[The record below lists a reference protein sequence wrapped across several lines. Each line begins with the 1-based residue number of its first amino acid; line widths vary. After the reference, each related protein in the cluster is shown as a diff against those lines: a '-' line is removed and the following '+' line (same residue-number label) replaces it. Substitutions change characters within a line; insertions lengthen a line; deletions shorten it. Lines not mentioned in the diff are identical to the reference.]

1 MNLPDRQMGI
11 FKRKEVMANDTLE
24 YWMRGPVDG
33 ITPLLQPVAHALL
46 QAREEVSALLVGFPE
61 EKLWNKPQGMAS
73 VGFHLQHLRGVL
85 DRLFTY
91 ARNEQLSDEKLE
103 LLRAEGLPSSQSVAA
118 LVDAFNTQVDIA
130 LVQLK
135 NTDADALLLP
145 RGIGRK
151 QIPSNVLGL
160 LFHAAEHTMR
170 HTGQLLVTVKMQAF
184 RH

>member
-11 FKRKEVMANDTLE
+11 FKRKEVMANDSLE

-46 QAREEVSALLVGFPE
+46 QARDEVSAMLVGFPE

-91 ARNEQLSDEKLE
+91 ARSEQLDEGQLTQLRSEGVPSTQTVAE
-103 LLRAEGLPSSQSVAA
+103 LLA
-118 LVDAFNTQVDIA
+118 AFNTQVDIA
-130 LVQLK
+130 LLQLK
-135 NTDADALLLP
+135 KTDADALLLP

>member
-1 MNLPDRQMGI
+1 
-11 FKRKEVMANDTLE
+11 
-24 YWMRGPVDG
+24 MRGPVEG
-33 ITPLLQPVAHALL
+33 ITPMLQPVAHALL
-46 QAREEVSALLVGFPE
+46 QAREEVNALLVGFPE
-61 EKLWNKPQGMAS
+61 EKLWNKPQGLAS

-91 ARNEQLSDEKLE
+91 ARNEQLDEGQLK
-103 LLRAEGLPSSQSVAA
+103 LLRSEGAPSTQTVAEMVA
-118 LVDAFNTQVDIA
+118 AFNTQVDIA

-145 RGIGRK
+145 RGKGRK

-170 HTGQLLVTVKMQAF
+170 HTGQLLVTVRMQGF
-184 RH
+184 RD

>member
-1 MNLPDRQMGI
+1 M
-11 FKRKEVMANDTLE
+11 KEVQLE
-24 YWMRGPVDG
+24 FWMRGPVEG
-33 ITPLLQPVAHALL
+33 ITPMLQPVAHALL
-46 QAREEVSALLVGFPE
+46 QAREEVNALLVGFPE
-61 EKLWNKPQGMAS
+61 EKRWNKPQGMAS
-73 VGFHLQHLRGVL
+73 VGFHLQHLQGVL

-91 ARNEQLSDEKLE
+91 ARNEQLDEGQLT
-103 LLRAEGLPSSQSVAA
+103 LLRSEGAPSTQTVAEMVA
-118 LVDAFNTQVDIA
+118 AFNTQVDIA

-170 HTGQLLVTVKMQAF
+170 HTGQLLVTVRMQGF
-184 RH
+184 RD